1 MRVSSSSGVG
11 AREGLCYVRDE
22 RKGEK
27 GGRGKREQ
35 GGREGRTGQKET
47 EGTWREVGI
56 RNWNY
61 TLFGATQMQST
72 VMT

>member
-22 RKGEK
+22 RKGEYS
-27 GGRGKREQ
+27 GRGKREQ
-35 GGREGRTGQKET
+35 GGREGGTGET
-47 EGTWREVGI
+47 EGTWRELGI

-61 TLFGATQMQST
+61 PLCGATQMQST